1 MRSALLSVL
10 RPTLSISHQ
19 TPHPARSIADSIV
32 RSGVRIGV
40 QVMPRSLLSR
50 VVLFV
55 ALFATTFAWAADGK
69 VLLEQK
75 HFRQLA
81 GVAQERLARNPHDAE
96 ALSWLSAV
104 YDAYGDFEK
113 AVDYGQRAVA
123 AAPNNADIHTQL
135 ADTLGDKALKLGV
148 FGGGIPLARQMRHE
162 LDIAIQLDPRS
173 VRALKESMG
182 LYEESPAIVGGSKAK
197 ARESLQQIYAISP
210 SEGALAEA
218 ALLQMQ
224 KRPLPEI
231 EAYLRKA
238 VQLNPHLY
246 RAVVDLTSIL
256 ASDGYHRWSEAEH
269 FARIGIAADPYRAG
283 CYGYLATALAHQQ
296 RWSELDATLAESQRH
311 VPDDLLPYYSAA
323 VALLDSNTELA
334 RAERYLRQYL
344 AREPEAGAPTKGSA
358 HWKLGLVLEKQG
370 RLSDAAN
377 ELRAAAAQ
385 NGNDP
390 AFKRDFK
397 RIAG

>member
-1 MRSALLSVL
+1 ML
-10 RPTLSISHQ
+10 
-19 TPHPARSIADSIV
+19 
-32 RSGVRIGV
+32 
-40 QVMPRSLLSR
+40 RSLPFR
-50 VVLFV
+50 AVLFV
-55 ALFATTFAWAADGK
+55 ALFASASAWAADGK
-69 VLLEQK
+69 ALLEQG
-75 HFRQLA
+75 HFRQLSV
-81 GVAQERLARNPHDAE
+81 VAQERLARNPHDAE

-104 YDAYGDFEK
+104 YDAYGDFDK

-123 AAPNNADIHTQL
+123 AAPNTSDIHTQL

-182 LYEESPAIVGGSKAK
+182 LYEQSPALVGGSKSK
-197 ARESLQQIYAISP
+197 ARESLQQIYAISQA
-210 SEGALAEA
+210 EGALAEA

-246 RAVVDLTSIL
+246 RAVIDLTSIL
-256 ASDGYHRWSEAEH
+256 ASDGYRRYAEAEH
-269 FARIGIAADPYRAG
+269 FARIGIAADPNRAG
-283 CYGYLATALAHQQ
+283 CYSYLAVALARQQ
-296 RWSELDATLAESQRH
+296 RWNDLDAALADAQRH
-311 VPDDLLPYYSAA
+311 VPDNLLPYYSAA
-323 VALLDSNTELA
+323 ITLLETNTELA

-344 AREPEAGAPTKGSA
+344 AREPEAGAPAKGSA
-358 HWKLGLVLEKQG
+358 HWKLALVLEKQG
-370 RLSDAAN
+370 RRSDAAT

-390 AFKRDFK
+390 AFKKDFK

>member
-1 MRSALLSVL
+1 MMS
-10 RPTLSISHQ
+10 
-19 TPHPARSIADSIV
+19 
-32 RSGVRIGV
+32 
-40 QVMPRSLLSR
+40 RSLLSR
-50 VVLFV
+50 AILLCVLFV
-55 ALFATTFAWAADGK
+55 SSFALAADGK
-69 VLLEQK
+69 ALLEQQ
-75 HFRQLA
+75 HFRQLYN
-81 GVAQERLARNPHDAE
+81 VAQERLARNPNDAE

-104 YDAYGDFEK
+104 YDAYGDFDK

-162 LDIAIQLDPRS
+162 LDTAIQLDPRS

-182 LYEESPAIVGGSKAK
+182 LYEQSPAIVGGSHTK
-197 ARESLQQIYAISP
+197 ARESLQQIYAISA

-246 RAVVDLTSIL
+246 RAVIDLTSIL
-256 ASDGYHRWSEAEH
+256 ASDGYHRYVEAEH

-283 CYGYLATALAHQQ
+283 CYGYLAVALARQQ
-296 RWSELDATLAESQRH
+296 RWNDLDNALAEAQRH
-311 VPDDLLPYYSAA
+311 VPDNLLPYYSAA
-323 VALLDSNTELA
+323 VAMLESNTELA

-344 AREPEAGAPTKGSA
+344 ARDPEAGAPTKGSA

-370 RLSDAAN
+370 RLTDAAN

-390 AFKRDFK
+390 AFKKDFK

>member
-1 MRSALLSVL
+1 MRHSLPSRAL
-10 RPTLSISHQ
+10 
-19 TPHPARSIADSIV
+19 
-32 RSGVRIGV
+32 
-40 QVMPRSLLSR
+40 
-50 VVLFV
+50 LFV
-55 ALFATTFAWAADGK
+55 ALFASSFALAADGK
-69 VLLEQK
+69 ALLEQGR
-75 HFRQLA
+75 FRQLS

-104 YDAYGDFEK
+104 YDAEGDFDK
-113 AVDYGQRAVA
+113 AVDYAQRAVA

-162 LDIAIQLDPRS
+162 LDTAIQLDPRNI
-173 VRALKESMG
+173 RALKESMG

-197 ARESLQQIYAISP
+197 ARETLQQIYAINP
-210 SEGALAEA
+210 ADGALAEA

-256 ASDGYHRWSEAEH
+256 ASDGYRRWSEAEH
-269 FARIGIAADPYRAG
+269 FARIGIAADPNRAG
-283 CYGYLATALAHQQ
+283 CYGYLAVALARQQ
-296 RWSELDATLAESQRH
+296 RWNDLDAALADAQRH
-311 VPDDLLPYYSAA
+311 VPDNLLPYYSAA
-323 VALLDSNTELA
+323 LTLLESNTELA

-344 AREPEAGAPTKGSA
+344 ARDPEAGAPTRGTA
-358 HWKLGLVLEKQG
+358 HWKLGLILEKQG

-377 ELRAAAAQ
+377 ELRAAVAQ

-390 AFKRDFK
+390 AFKKDFK